1 MRTSSQTSQG
11 RPGNKCIRCD
21 FCKILAF
28 FYYSFQRGIG
38 KRLEYLSKENRSVS
52 IKCSV
57 ESDQV
62 VTSPNSIKTLPCNQ
76 STRIEE
82 MVS

>member
-21 FCKILAF
+21 FLKSLL

-76 STRIEE
+76 LMTIEE